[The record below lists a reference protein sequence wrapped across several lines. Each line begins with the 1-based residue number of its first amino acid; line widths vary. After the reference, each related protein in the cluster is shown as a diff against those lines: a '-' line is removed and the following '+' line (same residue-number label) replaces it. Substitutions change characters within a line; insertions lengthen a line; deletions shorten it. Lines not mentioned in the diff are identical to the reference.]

1 LTTVLDR
8 SDIQGFVLRGY
19 RMPNAAYLFYRFTDG
34 SAARAWLAG
43 MVDPVTTAEEWDAA
57 PSWCANV
64 ALAYPGLEALELS
77 RESLES
83 FPEDFRQGMAAR
95 AADGCLGDVG
105 EDLPDHWER
114 EPPFAK
120 RGVHA
125 MLMISANDK
134 GELGQR
140 LRAFR
145 KQAGTAGGLEEVGC
159 QRAAALGG
167 AHAER
172 EHFGFRDGISQP
184 VLRESGLET
193 DAPPG
198 RSPVEPGEFLLG
210 HPDEHGTVSTLHSGH
225 LDRDFLGHNGTYAVY
240 RKLSQDVPAFRRY
253 LNDEG
258 KDTPDLLAA
267 KLMGRWP
274 SGAPL
279 ALADRSDDPV
289 LASCVKHN
297 NAFNYADDRLGYSC
311 PRGAHVRRAHPRK
324 GLPSERR
331 HLLIRRGLPYG
342 RALDDGALGD
352 GADRGLVGVFLNAS
366 IERQYEFV
374 QRQWINSPRFDD
386 LQNEPDPISGPGG
399 GDFTWQGRPRRRLKG
414 LPRFVT
420 VRGGEYF
427 FVPSITAMRF
437 LSDRSG
443 SDGASP
449 KVP

>member
-1 LTTVLDR
+1 MQSEATVLDR

-19 RMPNAAYLFYRFTDG
+19 RMPHAAYLFYRFTDG
-34 SAARAWLAG
+34 PAARAWLAG

-64 ALAYPGLEALELS
+64 ALTYPGLEALGLPT
-77 RESLES
+77 ESLDS
-83 FPEDFRQGMAAR
+83 FPADFRQGMAAR
-95 AADGCLGDVG
+95 AAEHLGDVG
-105 EDLPDHWER
+105 DDLPGKWEP
-114 EPPFAK
+114 EPPFAS

-125 MLMISANDK
+125 MLMLSAHDG
-134 GELGQR
+134 GELDQR
-140 LRAFR
+140 VHAFR
-145 KQAGTAGGLEEVGC
+145 ERAGAAGGLEEVGC
-159 QRAAALGG
+159 EHAAALGG

-184 VLRESGLET
+184 VLRGSGLEEH
-193 DAPPG
+193 APPG
-198 RSPVEPGEFLLG
+198 RPPVEPGEFLLG
-210 HPDEHGTVSTLHSGH
+210 HPDERDAVSALHPA
-225 LDRDFLGHNGTYAVY
+225 LLGRNGTYAVY

-253 LNDEG
+253 LDAEG
-258 KDTPDLLAA
+258 RGDPDLLAA

-279 ALADRSDDPV
+279 ALAERADDSV

-297 NAFNYADDRLGYSC
+297 NAFDYVDDELGFRC
-311 PRGAHVRRAHPRK
+311 PRGAHVRRAHPRT
-324 GLPSERR
+324 GSPSERR

-342 RALDDGALGD
+342 PELADGASDD

-374 QRQWINSPRFDD
+374 QREWINAPDFDGLRND
-386 LQNEPDPISGPGG
+386 PDPIAGPGG
-399 GDFTWQGRPRRRLKG
+399 GTFTWQGRPPRWLRG

-427 FVPSITAMRF
+427 FVPSITALRL
-437 LSDRSG
+437 LSDTP
-443 SDGASP
+443 AP
-449 KVP
+449 